1 VILWQKRK
9 SVSVG
14 AKSSSYRLITVRGAS
29 VWKSVKTAEVIGM
42 MRHNCA
48 DIVGN

>member
-1 VILWQKRK
+1 MISWQKRK
-9 SVSVG
+9 NANVG
-14 AKSSSYRLITVRGAS
+14 AKSSSYRLITVKEEN